1 MTIFKTGSGQN
12 ASLEEIKSICKDYV
26 SKGAKIFVG
35 TDSFMSNK
43 KVCFA
48 TVICLHGNGN
58 KGKYFF
64 LRDVIPITHYKVLVN
79 RITEEV
85 RRSIEWA
92 DKITN
97 EFNIP
102 HNNIEVHIDASP
114 VEAKRTTQ
122 SDMCALDIK
131 CFVPLITHSSPSFS
145 ALQRSD
151 PVSLPASGSDREN
164 AAGKEPSHIRGKNFS
179 FCSSVPYLSIMVT
192 PILCV
197 FKIPAND
204 MKPRDSSSPMRA

>member
-35 TDSFMSNK
+35 TDSFMSKK

-114 VEAKRTTQ
+114 VEAKMKTSRFIEMLQGYVTG
-122 SDMCALDIK
+122 AGFNYKIK
-131 CFVPLITHSSPSFS
+131 PNAWASQTVADRHS
-145 ALQRSD
+145 
-151 PVSLPASGSDREN
+151 
-164 AAGKEPSHIRGKNFS
+164 K
-179 FCSSVPYLSIMVT
+179 SVRI
-192 PILCV
+192 
-197 FKIPAND
+197 
-204 MKPRDSSSPMRA
+204 